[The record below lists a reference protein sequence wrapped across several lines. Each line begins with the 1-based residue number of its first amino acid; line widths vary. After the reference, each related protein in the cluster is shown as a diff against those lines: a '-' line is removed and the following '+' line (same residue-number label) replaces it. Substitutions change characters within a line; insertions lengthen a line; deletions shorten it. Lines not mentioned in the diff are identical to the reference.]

1 MPAVPC
7 ADSETVCVQ
16 FPPDATAAEPLHR
29 QLLSEWIGASAPLV
43 LDLARCNRLSGRTL
57 ALLQMTRNTADASG
71 RSLEIRLGHA
81 NWKEFRAVCGLSE
94 VTSEN

>member
-7 ADSETVCVQ
+7 ADSEAVCVP

-43 LDLARCNRLSGRTL
+43 LDLTRCNRLSGRTL
-57 ALLQMTRNTADASG
+57 ALLLMARNTADATG
-71 RSLEIRLGHA
+71 RRLEIQLGHPH
-81 NWKEFRAVCGLSE
+81 WKEFRAVCGLGE
-94 VTSEN
+94 VTSEI